1 MTENVIIALI
11 GAAIPASLTLFV
23 LKSVFDVKIMV
34 SGINE
39 RTKGTE
45 RDVAEIKADLEQI
58 EDRYTTLSTR
68 MDRLEWRMERELKD

>member
-45 RDVAEIKADLEQI
+45 REVAAIKQDLEQL
-58 EDRYTTLSTR
+58 EDRATTLNTR
-68 MDRLEWRMERELKD
+68 IDRLEWRFESKID